1 MIESLIWLLGYQLA
15 GELVSRACGLPI
27 PGAVLG
33 MLFLFITLCWRRGT
47 PAVLASHVPAFLK
60 HLSLLFIPAGAAVL
74 AYRDLLTGHALAIA
88 FVLVAS
94 TLVTLLVPAAVLRLA
109 LRLRSERRG

>member
-1 MIESLIWLLGYQLA
+1 MNPTAPKAAAPQEIDLLIRPGWVIPIE
-15 GELVSRACGLPI
+15 
-27 PGAVLG
+27 
-33 MLFLFITLCWRRGT
+33 
-47 PAVLASHVPAFLK
+47 
-60 HLSLLFIPAGAAVL
+60 PAGVT
-74 AYRDLLTGHALAIA
+74 LTGHALAIA